1 MCNVMTARVNY
12 FEIIILKKI
21 IIIVKFLLCLF
32 LFLFLLFYY
41 LKLVPGAEIFW
52 IGQGPNVLGVLC
64 SFFWEYYAPSFDFA
78 NKWSKKL
85 ITDLTDEGF
94 SPNPSRHICYF
105 PYSDKRKLVKTG
117 MLKLNYFI
125 CLESTE
131 DIFSQALYK
140 GNNNSNPRFI
150 SEVL

>member
-1 MCNVMTARVNY
+1 M
-12 FEIIILKKI
+12 
-21 IIIVKFLLCLF
+21 
-32 LFLFLLFYY
+32 
-41 LKLVPGAEIFW
+41 
-52 IGQGPNVLGVLC
+52 GVLC
-64 SFFWEYYAPSFDFA
+64 SFFWKYYAPSFDFE

-85 ITDLTDEGF
+85 ITDLTDKGF

-105 PYSDKRKLVKTG
+105 PYSDKRKLMKTG
-117 MLKLNYFI
+117 MLELNSFI

-150 SEVL
+150 FKSKILAVILLVFDVLSLSVREGRKEGCYLPQPATPQSSRLSGACNTRRFGGVLAEPSST